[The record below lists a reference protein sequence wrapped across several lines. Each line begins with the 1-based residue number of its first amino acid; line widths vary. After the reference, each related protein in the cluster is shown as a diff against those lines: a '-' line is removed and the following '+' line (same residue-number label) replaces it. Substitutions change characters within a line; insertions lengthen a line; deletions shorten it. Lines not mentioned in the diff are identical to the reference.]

1 MRQGREPRVNQSN
14 QECLMQHRTLAFIGA
29 GNMSR
34 SLIAGLIG
42 AGYPADRIVAAN
54 PSRPKLDELA
64 SQFGIRITQDNA
76 EAARASEVIVL
87 AVKPQLMAGMLS
99 ALVSELGSLEGKLLV
114 SIAAGI
120 KVARLQEMA
129 GGHGRIIR
137 AMPNTPSLLGLGM
150 TGLYAPADID
160 QADRAFAEQMMQAVG
175 KTLWTPQEA
184 GINGVIAA
192 AGSAPAYFF
201 LFMQAIA
208 EEAEAMGFSPEQARL
223 LVQQTAL
230 GAAAM
235 VEQNPQL
242 SLQTLREQVTSK
254 GGTTAEAVKTFQEQG
269 LMPLTAR
276 AMQAA
281 VTRAAEMET
290 LF

>member
-1 MRQGREPRVNQSN
+1 
-14 QECLMQHRTLAFIGA
+14 
-29 GNMSR
+29 
-34 SLIAGLIG
+34 
-42 AGYPADRIVAAN
+42 
-54 PSRPKLDELA
+54 
-64 SQFGIRITQDNA
+64 
-76 EAARASEVIVL
+76 
-87 AVKPQLMAGMLS
+87 
-99 ALVSELGSLEGKLLV
+99 
-114 SIAAGI
+114 
-120 KVARLQEMA
+120 
-129 GGHGRIIR
+129 
-137 AMPNTPSLLGLGM
+137 M
-150 TGLYAPADID
+150 TGLYAQPAIG
-160 QADRAFAEQMMQAVG
+160 QADRAVAEQMMQSVG
-175 KTLWTPQEA
+175 KTLWVDEEA

-208 EEAEAMGFSPEQARL
+208 EEAEAMGFTPEQARL

-235 VEQNPQL
+235 VEQNPEL

-269 LMPLTAR
+269 LMSLTAR

-281 VTRAAEMET
+281 VTRAGEMET

>member
-1 MRQGREPRVNQSN
+1 
-14 QECLMQHRTLAFIGA
+14 MQHKRTLAFIGA

-34 SLIAGLIG
+34 SIIAGLIQ
-42 AGYPADRIVAAN
+42 AGYPAGRIIAAN
-54 PSRPKLDELA
+54 PSRSKLDELA
-64 SQFGIRITQDNA
+64 DQFGIRITQNNA
-76 EAARASEVIVL
+76 EAAREADVIVL
-87 AVKPQLMAGMLS
+87 AVKPQLMAAMLE
-99 ALVSELGSLEGKLLV
+99 ALVAELGSLAGKLLI

-120 KVARLQEMA
+120 KVERLQEMA
-129 GGHGRIIR
+129 GGHSRIIR
-137 AMPNTPSLLGLGM
+137 TMPNTPSLLGLGM
-150 TGLYAPADID
+150 TGLYAPTGIE
-160 QADRAFAEQMMQAVG
+160 QADRDFAEQMMQAVG
-175 KTLWTPQEA
+175 KTLWVAQES

-201 LFMQAIA
+201 LFMQGIA

-235 VEQNPQL
+235 VEQNPEL
-242 SLQTLREQVTSK
+242 SLQALREQVTSK

-269 LMPLTAR
+269 LKPLTAR

>member
-1 MRQGREPRVNQSN
+1 
-14 QECLMQHRTLAFIGA
+14 MQHKRTLAFIGA

-34 SLIAGLIG
+34 SIIAGLIQ
-42 AGYPADRIVAAN
+42 AGYPAGRIIAAN

-64 SQFGIRITQDNA
+64 DQFGIRITQNNA
-76 EAARASEVIVL
+76 EAAREADVIVL
-87 AVKPQLMAGMLS
+87 AVKPQLMAAMLE
-99 ALVSELGSLEGKLLV
+99 ALVAELGSLAGKLLI

-120 KVARLQEMA
+120 KVERLQEMA
-129 GGHGRIIR
+129 GGHSRIIR
-137 AMPNTPSLLGLGM
+137 TMPNTPSLLGLGM
-150 TGLYAPADID
+150 TGLYAPTGIE
-160 QADRAFAEQMMQAVG
+160 QADRDFAEQMMQAVG
-175 KTLWTPQEA
+175 KTLWVAQES

-192 AGSAPAYFF
+192 SGSAPAYFF
-201 LFMQAIA
+201 LFMQGIA

-235 VEQNPQL
+235 VEQNPEL
-242 SLQTLREQVTSK
+242 SLQVLREQVTSK

-269 LMPLTAR
+269 LKPLTSR

-281 VTRAAEMET
+281 VTRAGEMET

>member
-1 MRQGREPRVNQSN
+1 
-14 QECLMQHRTLAFIGA
+14 MQHRTLAFIGA

-34 SLIAGLIG
+34 SIIAGLIQ
-42 AGYPADRIVAAN
+42 AGYPAERITAAN

-64 SQFGIRITQDNA
+64 DQFGIRITQNNA
-76 EAARASEVIVL
+76 EAAREAEVIVL
-87 AVKPQLMAGMLS
+87 AVKPQLMAAMLE
-99 ALVSELGSLEGKLLV
+99 ALVAELGSLEGKLLV

-120 KVARLQEMA
+120 KVERLQEMA

-137 AMPNTPSLLGLGM
+137 TMPNTPSLLGLGM
-150 TGLYAPADID
+150 TGLYAPTGIA
-160 QADRAFAEQMMQAVG
+160 QADRDFAEQMMKAVG
-175 KTLWTPQEA
+175 KTLWVAQES

-201 LFMQAIA
+201 LFMQGIA
-208 EEAEAMGFSPEQARL
+208 EEAEAMGFTPEQARL

-235 VEQNPQL
+235 VEQNPEL
-242 SLQTLREQVTSK
+242 SLQALREQVTSK

-269 LMPLTAR
+269 LKPLTAR

>member
-1 MRQGREPRVNQSN
+1 
-14 QECLMQHRTLAFIGA
+14 MQHKTIAFIGA

-34 SLIAGLIG
+34 SIIAGLVK
-42 AGYPADRIVAAN
+42 AGYPAEKITAAN
-54 PSRPKLDELA
+54 PSLPKLETLA
-64 SQFGIRITQDNA
+64 SDYGIHVTQDNA
-76 EAARASEVIVL
+76 DAARHAEVIVL
-87 AVKPQLMAGMLS
+87 AVKPQLMADMLGT
-99 ALVSELGSLEGKLLV
+99 LVGELGSLSGKLLI

-120 KVARLQEMA
+120 KVARLGEMA
-129 GGHGRIIR
+129 GGHARIIR
-137 AMPNTPSLLGLGM
+137 TMPNTPALLGLGM
-150 TGLYAPADID
+150 TGLYAPDTVG
-160 QADRAFAEQMMQAVG
+160 QEDRDFAEQMMQAVG
-175 KTLWTPQEA
+175 KTLWVEQES

-208 EEAEAMGFSPEQARL
+208 EEAEAMGFRPEQARL

-235 VEQNPQL
+235 VEQNPTL
-242 SLQTLREQVTSK
+242 ALATLREQVTSK
-254 GGTTAEAVKTFQEQG
+254 GGTTAEAIKTFQQQG
-269 LMPLTAR
+269 LMPLTAQ

-281 VTRAAEMET
+281 VARAAEMET

>member
-1 MRQGREPRVNQSN
+1 
-14 QECLMQHRTLAFIGA
+14 MQHRILAFIGA

-34 SLIAGLIG
+34 SIIAGLIQ
-42 AGYPADRIVAAN
+42 AGYPADCILAAN

-64 SQFGIRITQDNA
+64 NQFGIRVTQDNA
-76 EAARASEVIVL
+76 EAARAADAIVL
-87 AVKPQLMAGMLS
+87 AVKPQLMGAMLA
-99 ALVSELGSLEGKLLV
+99 ALVAELGSLEGKLLI

-120 KVARLQEMA
+120 RVERLKEMA
-129 GGHGRIIR
+129 GGHGRIVR
-137 AMPNTPSLLGLGM
+137 TMPNTPSLLGLGM
-150 TGLYAPADID
+150 TGLYAPAGID
-160 QADRAFAEQMMQAVG
+160 QADRDFAEQMMQSVG
-175 KTLWTPQEA
+175 KTLWTEQEA

-208 EEAEAMGFSPEQARL
+208 EEAEAMGFTPEQARL

-235 VEQNPQL
+235 VERNPGL

>member
-1 MRQGREPRVNQSN
+1 
-14 QECLMQHRTLAFIGA
+14 MQHRTLAFIGA

-34 SLIAGLIG
+34 SIIAGLVK
-42 AGYPADRIVAAN
+42 AGYPAGQITAAN
-54 PSRPKLDELA
+54 PSLPKLEALA
-64 SQFGIRITQDNA
+64 SEHGIRITQSNA
-76 EAARASEVIVL
+76 EAARDAEVIVL
-87 AVKPQLMAGMLS
+87 AVKPQLMAGMLA
-99 ALVSELGSLEGKLLV
+99 ALVAELGSLEGKLLI

-120 KVARLQEMA
+120 KVARLGEMA
-129 GGHGRIIR
+129 GGHDRIIR
-137 AMPNTPSLLGLGM
+137 TMPNTPALLGLGM
-150 TGLYAPADID
+150 TGLYAPVHIGAS
-160 QADRAFAEQMMQAVG
+160 DRDFAEQMMQAVG
-175 KTLWTPQEA
+175 KTLWVEQES

-208 EEAEAMGFSPEQARL
+208 EEAEAMGFSPEQARQ

-235 VEQNPQL
+235 VEQNPEL

-254 GGTTAEAVKTFQEQG
+254 GGTTAEAIKTFQQQG
-269 LMPLTAR
+269 LMPLTAQ

-281 VTRAAEMET
+281 VARATEMET

>member
-1 MRQGREPRVNQSN
+1 
-14 QECLMQHRTLAFIGA
+14 MQHKRTLAFIGA

-34 SLIAGLIG
+34 SIIAGLIQ
-42 AGYPADRIVAAN
+42 AGYPAGRIIAAN

-64 SQFGIRITQDNA
+64 DQFGIRITQNNA
-76 EAARASEVIVL
+76 EAAREADVIVL
-87 AVKPQLMAGMLS
+87 AVKPQLMAAMLE
-99 ALVSELGSLEGKLLV
+99 ALVAELGSLAGKLLI

-120 KVARLQEMA
+120 KVERLQEMA
-129 GGHGRIIR
+129 GGHSRIIR
-137 AMPNTPSLLGLGM
+137 TMPNTPSLLGLGM
-150 TGLYAPADID
+150 TGLYAPTGIE
-160 QADRAFAEQMMQAVG
+160 QADRDFAEQMMQAVG
-175 KTLWTPQEA
+175 KTLWVAQES

-235 VEQNPQL
+235 VEQNPDL

-254 GGTTAEAVKTFQEQG
+254 GGTTAEAIKTFQEQG
-269 LMPLTAR
+269 LMPLTAH

-281 VTRAAEMET
+281 VARAAEMET

>member
-1 MRQGREPRVNQSN
+1 
-14 QECLMQHRTLAFIGA
+14 MQHKILAFIGA

-34 SLIAGLIG
+34 SIIAGLIQ
-42 AGYPADRIVAAN
+42 AGYPAERIIAAN
-54 PSRPKLDELA
+54 PSRPKLDALA
-64 SQFGIRITQDNA
+64 SDYGIRITQDNA
-76 EAARASEVIVL
+76 EAARAAEVIVL
-87 AVKPQLMAGMLS
+87 AVKPQLMAAMLG
-99 ALVSELGSLEGKLLV
+99 ALVAELGSLTGKLLV

-120 KVARLQEMA
+120 KVARLGEMA
-129 GGHGRIIR
+129 GGHTRIIR
-137 AMPNTPSLLGLGM
+137 TMPNTPSLLGLGM
-150 TGLYAPADID
+150 TGLYAPAGIA
-160 QADRAFAEQMMQAVG
+160 QADRDFADQMMQAVG
-175 KTLWTPQEA
+175 KTLWVEQES

-208 EEAEAMGFSPEQARL
+208 EQAEAMGFSPEQARL

-269 LMPLTAR
+269 LMPLTAH

>member
-1 MRQGREPRVNQSN
+1 
-14 QECLMQHRTLAFIGA
+14 MQHKTIAFIGA

-34 SLIAGLIG
+34 SIIAGLVK
-42 AGYPADRIVAAN
+42 AGYPAEKITAAN
-54 PSRPKLDELA
+54 PSLPKLEALA
-64 SQFGIRITQDNA
+64 SDYGIHVTQNNA
-76 EAARASEVIVL
+76 DAARHAEVIVL
-87 AVKPQLMAGMLS
+87 AVKPQLMADMLGT
-99 ALVSELGSLEGKLLV
+99 LVGELGSLSGKLLI

-120 KVARLQEMA
+120 KVARLGEMA
-129 GGHGRIIR
+129 GGHARIIR
-137 AMPNTPSLLGLGM
+137 TMPNTPALLGLGM
-150 TGLYAPADID
+150 TGLYAPDTVD
-160 QADRAFAEQMMQAVG
+160 QEDRDFAEQMMQAVG
-175 KTLWTPQEA
+175 KTLWVEQES

-208 EEAEAMGFSPEQARL
+208 EEAEAMGFRPEQARL

-235 VEQNPQL
+235 VEQNPAL
-242 SLQTLREQVTSK
+242 ALATLREQVTSK
-254 GGTTAEAVKTFQEQG
+254 GGTTAEAIKTFQQQG
-269 LMPLTAR
+269 LMPLTAQ

-281 VTRAAEMET
+281 VARAAEMET

>member
-1 MRQGREPRVNQSN
+1 
-14 QECLMQHRTLAFIGA
+14 MQHRTLAFIGA

-34 SLIAGLIG
+34 SIIAGLVR
-42 AGYPADRIVAAN
+42 AGYPASLITAAN
-54 PSRPKLDELA
+54 PSRPKLEGLSNDY
-64 SQFGIRITQDNA
+64 GIHITQSNI
-76 EAARASEVIVL
+76 EAARDAEVIVL
-87 AVKPQLMAGMLS
+87 AVKPQLMAGML
-99 ALVSELGSLEGKLLV
+99 AELGSLEGKLLI

-120 KVARLQEMA
+120 TVARLGEMA
-129 GGHGRIIR
+129 GGHDRIIR
-137 AMPNTPSLLGLGM
+137 TMPNTPALLGLGM
-150 TGLYAPADID
+150 TGLYAPEHIA
-160 QADRAFAEQMMQAVG
+160 ARDRDFAEQMMQAVG
-175 KTLWTPQEA
+175 KTLWVEQES
-184 GINGVIAA
+184 GINGIIAA

-235 VEQNPQL
+235 VEQNPDL
-242 SLQTLREQVTSK
+242 ALQTLREQVTSK
-254 GGTTAEAVKTFQEQG
+254 GGTTAEAIKTFQQQG
-269 LMPLTAR
+269 LMPLTAQ

-281 VTRAAEMET
+281 VARATEMET

>member
-1 MRQGREPRVNQSN
+1 
-14 QECLMQHRTLAFIGA
+14 MQHRILAFIGA

-34 SLIAGLIG
+34 SIIAGLVQ
-42 AGYPADRIVAAN
+42 AGYPADRIIAAN
-54 PSRPKLDELA
+54 PSRPKLDALA
-64 SQFGIRITQDNA
+64 NDYGIRITQDNA
-76 EAARASEVIVL
+76 EAARAAEVIVL
-87 AVKPQLMAGMLS
+87 AVKPQLMATMLS
-99 ALVSELGSLEGKLLV
+99 ALVAQLGTLEGKLLI

-120 KVARLQEMA
+120 KVARLAEMA

-137 AMPNTPSLLGLGM
+137 TMPNTPSLLGLGM
-150 TGLYAPADID
+150 TGLYAPPGIE
-160 QADRAFAEQMMQAVG
+160 QADRALAEQMMLAVG
-175 KTLWTPQEA
+175 KTLWVEQESA
-184 GINGVIAA
+184 INGVIAA

-235 VEQNPQL
+235 VEQNPEL

-254 GGTTAEAVKTFQEQG
+254 GGTTAEAIKTFQQQG
-269 LMPLTAR
+269 LMPLTAH

-281 VTRAAEMET
+281 VARAGEMET

>member
-1 MRQGREPRVNQSN
+1 
-14 QECLMQHRTLAFIGA
+14 MQHRTLAFIGA

-34 SLIAGLIG
+34 SIIAGLIQ
-42 AGYPADRIVAAN
+42 AGYPAERITAAN

-64 SQFGIRITQDNA
+64 DQFGIRITQNNA
-76 EAARASEVIVL
+76 EAAREAEVIVL
-87 AVKPQLMAGMLS
+87 AVKPQLMAAMLE
-99 ALVSELGSLEGKLLV
+99 ALVAELGSLAGKLLI

-129 GGHGRIIR
+129 GGHARIIR
-137 AMPNTPSLLGLGM
+137 TMPNTPSLLGLGM
-150 TGLYAPADID
+150 TGLYAPTGID
-160 QADRAFAEQMMQAVG
+160 QADRDFAEQMMQAVG
-175 KTLWTPQEA
+175 KTLWVAQES

-201 LFMQAIA
+201 LFMQGIA

-235 VEQNPQL
+235 VEQNPEL
-242 SLQTLREQVTSK
+242 SLQALREQVTSK

-269 LMPLTAR
+269 LKPLTSR

>member
-1 MRQGREPRVNQSN
+1 
-14 QECLMQHRTLAFIGA
+14 MQHKRTLAFIGA

-34 SLIAGLIG
+34 SIIAGLIQ
-42 AGYPADRIVAAN
+42 AGYPVGRIIAAN

-64 SQFGIRITQDNA
+64 DQFGIRITQNNV
-76 EAARASEVIVL
+76 EAAREADVIVL
-87 AVKPQLMAGMLS
+87 AVKPQLMAAMLE
-99 ALVSELGSLEGKLLV
+99 ALVAELGSLAGKLLI

-120 KVARLQEMA
+120 KVERLQEMA
-129 GGHGRIIR
+129 GGHARIIR
-137 AMPNTPSLLGLGM
+137 TMPNTPSLLGLGM
-150 TGLYAPADID
+150 TGLYAPTGID
-160 QADRAFAEQMMQAVG
+160 QADRDFAEQMMQAVG
-175 KTLWTPQEA
+175 KTLWVAQES

-201 LFMQAIA
+201 LFMQGIA

-235 VEQNPQL
+235 VEQNPEL
-242 SLQTLREQVTSK
+242 SLQALREQVTSK

-269 LMPLTAR
+269 LKPLTSR

>member
-1 MRQGREPRVNQSN
+1 
-14 QECLMQHRTLAFIGA
+14 MQHRILAFIGA

-34 SLIAGLIG
+34 SIIAGLVQ
-42 AGYPADRIVAAN
+42 AGYPADRIIAAN
-54 PSRPKLDELA
+54 PSRPKLDALA
-64 SQFGIRITQDNA
+64 NDYGIRITQDNA
-76 EAARASEVIVL
+76 EAARAAEVIVL
-87 AVKPQLMAGMLS
+87 AVKPQLMAAMLS
-99 ALVSELGSLEGKLLV
+99 ALVAQLGTLEGKLLI

-120 KVARLQEMA
+120 KVARLAEMA
-129 GGHGRIIR
+129 GGHGQIIR
-137 AMPNTPSLLGLGM
+137 TMPNTPSLLGLGM
-150 TGLYAPADID
+150 TGLYAPPSIE
-160 QADRAFAEQMMQAVG
+160 QADRALAEQMMQAVG
-175 KTLWTPQEA
+175 KTLWVEQESA
-184 GINGVIAA
+184 INGVIAA

-235 VEQNPQL
+235 VEQNPEL

-254 GGTTAEAVKTFQEQG
+254 GGTTAEAIKTFQQQG
-269 LMPLTAR
+269 LMPLTAH

-281 VTRAAEMET
+281 VARAGEMET

>member
-1 MRQGREPRVNQSN
+1 
-14 QECLMQHRTLAFIGA
+14 MQHKRTLAFIGA

-34 SLIAGLIG
+34 SIIAGLIQ
-42 AGYPADRIVAAN
+42 AGYPAGRIIAAN

-64 SQFGIRITQDNA
+64 DQFGIRITQNNA
-76 EAARASEVIVL
+76 EAAREADVIVL
-87 AVKPQLMAGMLS
+87 AVKPQLMAAMLE
-99 ALVSELGSLEGKLLV
+99 ALVAELGSLEGKLLV

-120 KVARLQEMA
+120 KVERLQEMA

-137 AMPNTPSLLGLGM
+137 TMPNTPSLLGLGM
-150 TGLYAPADID
+150 TGLYAPTGIA
-160 QADRAFAEQMMQAVG
+160 QADRDFAEQMMQAVG
-175 KTLWTPQEA
+175 KTLWVAQES

-208 EEAEAMGFSPEQARL
+208 EEAEAMGFTPEQARL

-230 GAAAM
+230 GAATM
-235 VEQNPQL
+235 VEQNPDL

>member
-1 MRQGREPRVNQSN
+1 
-14 QECLMQHRTLAFIGA
+14 MQHKRTLAFIGA

-34 SLIAGLIG
+34 SIIAGLIQ
-42 AGYPADRIVAAN
+42 AGYPAGRIIAAN

-64 SQFGIRITQDNA
+64 DQFGIRITQNNA
-76 EAARASEVIVL
+76 EAAREADVIVL
-87 AVKPQLMAGMLS
+87 AVKPQLMAAMLE
-99 ALVSELGSLEGKLLV
+99 ALVAELGSLAGKLLI

-120 KVARLQEMA
+120 KVERLQEMA
-129 GGHGRIIR
+129 GGHSRIIR
-137 AMPNTPSLLGLGM
+137 TMPNTPSLLGLGM
-150 TGLYAPADID
+150 TGLYAPTGIN
-160 QADRAFAEQMMQAVG
+160 QADRDFAEQMMQAVG
-175 KTLWTPQEA
+175 KTLWVAQES

-201 LFMQAIA
+201 LFMQGIA
-208 EEAEAMGFSPEQARL
+208 EEAEAMGFTPEQARL

-235 VEQNPQL
+235 VEQNPEL
-242 SLQTLREQVTSK
+242 SLQALREQVTSK

-269 LMPLTAR
+269 LKPLTAR

>member
-1 MRQGREPRVNQSN
+1 
-14 QECLMQHRTLAFIGA
+14 MQHKRTLAFIGA

-34 SLIAGLIG
+34 SIIAGLIQ
-42 AGYPADRIVAAN
+42 AGYPAGRIIAAN

-64 SQFGIRITQDNA
+64 DQFGIRITQNNA
-76 EAARASEVIVL
+76 EAAREADVIVL
-87 AVKPQLMAGMLS
+87 AVKPQLMAAMLE
-99 ALVSELGSLEGKLLV
+99 ALVAELGSLAGKLLI

-120 KVARLQEMA
+120 KVERLQEMA
-129 GGHGRIIR
+129 GGHARIIR
-137 AMPNTPSLLGLGM
+137 TMPNTPSLLGLGM
-150 TGLYAPADID
+150 TGLYAPTGID
-160 QADRAFAEQMMQAVG
+160 QADRDFAEQMMQAVG
-175 KTLWTPQEA
+175 KTLWVAQES

-201 LFMQAIA
+201 LFMQGIA

-223 LVQQTAL
+223 MVQQTAL

-235 VEQNPQL
+235 VEQNPEL

-269 LMPLTAR
+269 LKPLTAR

>member
-1 MRQGREPRVNQSN
+1 
-14 QECLMQHRTLAFIGA
+14 MQYRTLAFIGA

-34 SLIAGLIG
+34 SIIAGLVQ
-42 AGYPADRIVAAN
+42 AGYPADRIIAAN
-54 PSRPKLDELA
+54 PSRPKLDALA
-64 SQFGIRITQDNA
+64 GDYGIRVTQDNA
-76 EAARASEVIVL
+76 EAARAAEVIVL
-87 AVKPQLMAGMLS
+87 AVKPQLMAAMLG
-99 ALVSELGSLEGKLLV
+99 ALVAQLGTLEGKLLI

-120 KVARLQEMA
+120 KVARLAEMA

-137 AMPNTPSLLGLGM
+137 TMPNTPSLLGLGM
-150 TGLYAPADID
+150 TGLYAPPDIE
-160 QADRAFAEQMMQAVG
+160 QADRELAEQMMQAVG
-175 KTLWTPQEA
+175 KTLWVEQES

-235 VEQNPQL
+235 VEQNPEL

-254 GGTTAEAVKTFQEQG
+254 GGTTAEAIKTFQQQG
-269 LMPLTAR
+269 LMPLTAQ

-281 VTRAAEMET
+281 VARAGEMET

>member
-1 MRQGREPRVNQSN
+1 
-14 QECLMQHRTLAFIGA
+14 MQHKRTLAFIGA

-34 SLIAGLIG
+34 SIIAGLIQ
-42 AGYPADRIVAAN
+42 AGYPAGRIIAAN

-64 SQFGIRITQDNA
+64 DQFGIRITQNNA
-76 EAARASEVIVL
+76 EAAREADVIVL
-87 AVKPQLMAGMLS
+87 AVKPQLMAAMLE
-99 ALVSELGSLEGKLLV
+99 ALVAELGSLAGKLLI

-120 KVARLQEMA
+120 KVERLQEMA
-129 GGHGRIIR
+129 GGHSRIIR
-137 AMPNTPSLLGLGM
+137 TMPNTPSLLGLGM
-150 TGLYAPADID
+150 TGLYAPSGIE
-160 QADRAFAEQMMQAVG
+160 QADRDFAEQMMQAVG
-175 KTLWTPQEA
+175 KTLWVAQES

-201 LFMQAIA
+201 LFMQGIA

-235 VEQNPQL
+235 VEQNPEL
-242 SLQTLREQVTSK
+242 SLQVLREQVTSK

-269 LMPLTAR
+269 LKPLTAR

-281 VTRAAEMET
+281 ITRAAEMET

>member
-1 MRQGREPRVNQSN
+1 
-14 QECLMQHRTLAFIGA
+14 MQHKRTLAFIGA

-34 SLIAGLIG
+34 SIIAGLIQ
-42 AGYPADRIVAAN
+42 AGYPAGRIIAAN

-64 SQFGIRITQDNA
+64 DQFGIRITQNNA
-76 EAARASEVIVL
+76 EAAREADVIVL
-87 AVKPQLMAGMLS
+87 AVKPQLMAAMLE
-99 ALVSELGSLEGKLLV
+99 ALVAELGSLAGKLLI

-120 KVARLQEMA
+120 KVERLQEMA
-129 GGHGRIIR
+129 GGHARIIR
-137 AMPNTPSLLGLGM
+137 TMPNTPSLLGLGM
-150 TGLYAPADID
+150 TGLYAPSGIE
-160 QADRAFAEQMMQAVG
+160 QADRDFAEQMMQAVG
-175 KTLWTPQEA
+175 KTLWVAQES

-201 LFMQAIA
+201 LFMQGIA

-235 VEQNPQL
+235 VEQNPEL
-242 SLQTLREQVTSK
+242 SLQALREQVTSK

-269 LMPLTAR
+269 LKPLTSR

>member
-1 MRQGREPRVNQSN
+1 M
-14 QECLMQHRTLAFIGA
+14 
-29 GNMSR
+29 
-34 SLIAGLIG
+34 
-42 AGYPADRIVAAN
+42 
-54 PSRPKLDELA
+54 
-64 SQFGIRITQDNA
+64 
-76 EAARASEVIVL
+76 L
-87 AVKPQLMAGMLS
+87 AVKPQLMAAMLE
-99 ALVSELGSLEGKLLV
+99 ALVAELGSLAGKLLI

-120 KVARLQEMA
+120 KVERLQEMA
-129 GGHGRIIR
+129 GGHSRIIR
-137 AMPNTPSLLGLGM
+137 TMPNTPSLLGLGM
-150 TGLYAPADID
+150 TGLYAPTGIE
-160 QADRAFAEQMMQAVG
+160 QADRDFAEQMMQAVG
-175 KTLWTPQEA
+175 KTLWVAQES

-201 LFMQAIA
+201 LFMQGIA

-235 VEQNPQL
+235 VEQNPEL
-242 SLQTLREQVTSK
+242 SLQALREQVTSK

-269 LMPLTAR
+269 LKPLTSR

>member
-1 MRQGREPRVNQSN
+1 
-14 QECLMQHRTLAFIGA
+14 MQHKRTIAFIGA

-34 SLIAGLIG
+34 SIIAGLIQ
-42 AGYPADRIVAAN
+42 AGYPAGRITAAN
-54 PSRPKLDELA
+54 PSRPKLDALA
-64 SQFGIRITQDNA
+64 DQFGIRITQSNA
-76 EAARASEVIVL
+76 EAAREAEVIVL
-87 AVKPQLMAGMLS
+87 AVKPQLMAAMLE
-99 ALVSELGSLEGKLLV
+99 ALVAELGSLEGKLLV

-120 KVARLQEMA
+120 KVERLQEMA

-137 AMPNTPSLLGLGM
+137 TMPNTPSLLGLGM
-150 TGLYAPADID
+150 TGLYAPSGIE
-160 QADRAFAEQMMQAVG
+160 QADRDFAEQMMQAVG
-175 KTLWTPQEA
+175 KTLWVEQES

-201 LFMQAIA
+201 LFMQGIA
-208 EEAEAMGFSPEQARL
+208 EEAEAMGFTPEQARL

-235 VEQNPQL
+235 VEQNPEL

-254 GGTTAEAVKTFQEQG
+254 GGTTAEAVRTFQEQG
-269 LMPLTAR
+269 LKPLTAR

>member
-1 MRQGREPRVNQSN
+1 
-14 QECLMQHRTLAFIGA
+14 MQHKRTIAFIGA

-34 SLIAGLIG
+34 SIIAGLIQ
-42 AGYPADRIVAAN
+42 AGYPAGRITAAN
-54 PSRPKLDELA
+54 PSRPKLDALA
-64 SQFGIRITQDNA
+64 DQFGIRITQSNA
-76 EAARASEVIVL
+76 EAAREAEVIVL
-87 AVKPQLMAGMLS
+87 AVKPQLMASMLE
-99 ALVSELGSLEGKLLV
+99 ALVAELGSLEGKLLV

-120 KVARLQEMA
+120 KVERLQEMA
-129 GGHGRIIR
+129 GGHDRIIR
-137 AMPNTPSLLGLGM
+137 TMPNTPSLLGLGM
-150 TGLYAPADID
+150 TGLYAPSGIE
-160 QADRAFAEQMMQAVG
+160 QADRDFAEQMMQAVG
-175 KTLWTPQEA
+175 KTLWVEQES

-201 LFMQAIA
+201 LFMQGIA
-208 EEAEAMGFSPEQARL
+208 EEAEAMGFTPEQARL

-235 VEQNPQL
+235 VEQNPEL

-254 GGTTAEAVKTFQEQG
+254 GGTTAEAVRTFQEQG
-269 LMPLTAR
+269 LKPLTAR

>member
-1 MRQGREPRVNQSN
+1 
-14 QECLMQHRTLAFIGA
+14 MQHRTLAFIGA

-34 SLIAGLIG
+34 SIIAGLIQ
-42 AGYPADRIVAAN
+42 AGYPAERITAAN

-64 SQFGIRITQDNA
+64 DQFGIHITQNNA
-76 EAARASEVIVL
+76 EAAREAEVIVL
-87 AVKPQLMAGMLS
+87 AVKPQLMAAMLE
-99 ALVSELGSLEGKLLV
+99 ALVAELGSLEGKLLV

-120 KVARLQEMA
+120 KVERLQEMA
-129 GGHGRIIR
+129 GGHARIIR
-137 AMPNTPSLLGLGM
+137 TMPNTPSLLGLGM
-150 TGLYAPADID
+150 TGLYAPAGIE
-160 QADRAFAEQMMQAVG
+160 QADRDFAEQMMQAVG
-175 KTLWTPQEA
+175 KTLWVAQES

-201 LFMQAIA
+201 LFMQGIA
-208 EEAEAMGFSPEQARL
+208 EEAEAMGFTPEQARL

-235 VEQNPQL
+235 VEQNPEL
-242 SLQTLREQVTSK
+242 SLQVLREQVTSK

-269 LMPLTAR
+269 LKPLTAR